1 MKTALICPTENE
13 TTLQIGSAR
22 AVERTAEISRAC
34 LIPKPPLSLAGW
46 WVGAAL
52 TAARETIAHWRL
64 RVRIRSELML
74 LNDGDLRDIRWT
86 RAEAE
91 AESRKPFWR
100 A

>member
-1 MKTALICPTENE
+1 MKTASSCPTENE

-22 AVERTAEISRAC
+22 VVERTAEISRAC
-34 LIPKPPLSLAGW
+34 LTPEPPLSLTEW
-46 WVGAAL
+46 RVGTTLA
-52 TAARETIAHWRL
+52 AARKIMAHWRL

-74 LNDGDLRDIRWT
+74 LIDGDLRDIRWT